1 MDSAEVLIKFK
12 ADTSDVDKATKTMT
26 DKLSSNMTSAAKSIA
41 PYSAAA
47 TGFITAVSKT
57 GIEFEKSMANV
68 QAISGATTDD
78 MKKLSEKAREMGKST
93 IYSASES
100 ADALSYMALAGWKT
114 EDMLEGLPGILNLAA
129 AGNTDLA
136 TTSDI
141 VTDNLTAFGK
151 SAQDSTQLADIMAAT
166 MSNSNTTIELLGE
179 SFKYCASVAGAMNY
193 SMEDTSLALG
203 LMANAGIKGS
213 QAGTALR
220 SMLTRMAKPTEESQA
235 AMDKLGIS
243 LTDAE
248 GNMKPLKTI
257 LGELRTGMSNLTES
271 EQAQYAAMLGGKP
284 AMSGILAMANS
295 GAEDFDKLANAIDG
309 STGTAQ
315 NMADVM
321 NKSTANQLKIM
332 WSEVQEL
339 ALQFAQFLLPV
350 IKTVIGFFTNLAKTF
365 QKLSGPAKIVISIIA
380 GIIAVATPLLLIV
393 AKMIGVWKKVKPVI
407 SGVVKVVKLLNSALL
422 SNPIFLIIAAVVALI
437 AIGVMLYNKCEG
449 FRNFI
454 DGWVNG
460 FKILIAGVVN
470 FLKAAA
476 DVIINAFKFA
486 IGVFVS
492 MITNCIAVVKGVIS
506 AAIEVF
512 KFTFITIPTWIYN
525 TVIKPIVNFFSSL
538 WNGFVNGAKGAWN
551 GIKSVFSTVV
561 SFFKNT
567 FSNAWN
573 AIKGLFSAGGKL
585 FEGIKDGVVSVFK
598 TVVNGL
604 ISGINTIVAIPFKT
618 INGLLNTIRNV
629 KIPVINK
636 KPFKGLWKQ
645 DPLPVPKIPKLATGT
660 NEVPDD
666 MLAMIHKGE
675 AVVPKKFNPYSNMSS
690 SMLGIMKNS
699 KQNQVINVYASFK
712 QDSLGQTV
720 RDIKTFSGG
729 ARNDYNYGVGV

>member
-26 DKLSSNMTSAAKSIA
+26 DKLSGNMTSAAKSIA

-460 FKILIAGVVN
+460 FKILIAGVVD

-512 KFTFITIPTWIYN
+512 KFTFITIPTWIFDN
-525 TVIKPIVNFFSSL
+525 IISPVIDFFAGL
-538 WNGFVNGAKGAWN
+538 WNGFVDGAKNAWE
-551 GIKSVFSTVV
+551 GIKSVFSAVV
-561 SFFKNT
+561 GFFKRT
-567 FSNAWN
+567 FEGAWN
-573 AIKGLFSAGGKL
+573 AIKGLFSAGGKI
-585 FEGIKDGVVSVFK
+585 FDGIKEGIVNVFK
-598 TVVNGL
+598 TIVNGL